1 VWPPPA
7 KDGARAR
14 KEIMHNNHVKGS
26 LRAPWLL
33 FLCVCILLSA
43 AGPALAHKQ
52 KKDKKK
58 KDNAADATLA
68 ASLALP
74 DEKQIDLL
82 ITDMLA
88 AWQLGDAEKLHSYYA
103 DDLSAVSGLW
113 EPPVLGWTNYVAN
126 YQRQRGRVQQ
136 VRMDRQNTLVRV
148 NGATA
153 WACFQ
158 WEFYGAVDGQG
169 SSARGQTTLVFVK
182 RDGRWLIIHNHTS
195 LTQDSLPQAP
205 AAPPQGTPPPAAQP
219 NKPPSP

>member
-1 VWPPPA
+1 
-7 KDGARAR
+7 
-14 KEIMHNNHVKGS
+14 MHNSHRTGI

-43 AGPALAHKQ
+43 AGPALAQKQ

-58 KDNAADATLA
+58 KDSAADATLA

-74 DEKQIDLL
+74 DEQQINLL

-88 AWQLGDAEKLHSYYA
+88 AWQLGDVEKLHTYYA

-113 EPPVLGWTNYVAN
+113 EPPVMGWANYLSN
-126 YQRQRGRVQQ
+126 YQRQRARVQQ

-153 WACFQ
+153 WACYQ
-158 WEFYGAVDGQG
+158 WDFFGAVDGQG
-169 SSARGQTTLVFVK
+169 SSAHGQTTLVFVK

-205 AAPPQGTPPPAAQP
+205 AAAPQGTPLPAAQP

>member
-1 VWPPPA
+1 VGLLSA

-14 KEIMHNNHVKGS
+14 EKIMPKIHRKGIP
-26 LRAPWLL
+26 RAPWLL

-43 AGPALAHKQ
+43 AGPALAQKQ
-52 KKDKKK
+52 KKEKKK
-58 KDNAADATLA
+58 KGGQTDAPLA
-68 ASLALP
+68 ASMALP
-74 DEKQIDLL
+74 DEQQIDLL

-88 AWQLGDAEKLHSYYA
+88 AWQLGDAEKLHTYYTE
-103 DDLSAVSGLW
+103 DLSAVSGLW
-113 EPPVLGWTNYVAN
+113 EPPVLGWASYLSN

-153 WACFQ
+153 WVCYQ
-158 WEFYGAVDGQG
+158 WEFYGLMEGQG
-169 SSARGQTTLVFVK
+169 SSAHGQTTLIFVK

-205 AAPPQGTPPPAAQP
+205 AASPQGTPPPAVQP
-219 NKPPSP
+219 NKPPSS